1 MTNIDTS
8 QVVNPA
14 EHLRGEIKGLKNT
27 IDEID
32 GNVATL
38 YVQKARMVA
47 LHDALVAGVGQLYGS
62 EGPQEEAP

>member
-1 MTNIDTS
+1 MTDIDTS

-38 YVQKARMVA
+38 YVQKARISA
-47 LHDALVAGVGQLYGS
+47 LHDALVAGVEALYGS
-62 EGPQEEAP
+62 EGPQTENP